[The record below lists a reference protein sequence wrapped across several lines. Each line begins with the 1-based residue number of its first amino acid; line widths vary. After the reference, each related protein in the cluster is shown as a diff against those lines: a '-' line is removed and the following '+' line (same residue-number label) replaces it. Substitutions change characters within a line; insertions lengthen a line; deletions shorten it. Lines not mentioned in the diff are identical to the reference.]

1 MYNSTKGNN
10 IPVCELKKRSM
21 STDDFTGDGFLLLVL
36 QVWF

>member
-1 MYNSTKGNN
+1 MYNSTKGIN
-10 IPVCELKKRSM
+10 IPGGELRKRSM